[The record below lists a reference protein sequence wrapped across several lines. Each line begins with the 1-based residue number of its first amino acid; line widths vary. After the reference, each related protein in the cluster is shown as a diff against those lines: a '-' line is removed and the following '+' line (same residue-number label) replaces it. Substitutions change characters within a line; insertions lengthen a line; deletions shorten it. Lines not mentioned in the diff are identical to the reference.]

1 MKSIKNIS
9 ERVISNPIK
18 SGIAS
23 IYYWIN
29 GIPKITESVINK
41 NNMILKHWKK
51 ILVYQYILP

>member
-9 ERVISNPIK
+9 ERVISNPIE

-29 GIPKITESVINK
+29 GIPNITESVINK
-41 NNMILKHWKK
+41 NNMILKH
-51 ILVYQYILP
+51 